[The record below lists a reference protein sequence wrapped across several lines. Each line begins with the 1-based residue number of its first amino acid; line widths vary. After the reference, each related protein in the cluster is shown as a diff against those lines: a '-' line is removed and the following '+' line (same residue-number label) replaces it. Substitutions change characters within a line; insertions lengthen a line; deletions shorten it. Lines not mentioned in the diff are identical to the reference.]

1 MSEQKFGKVEVISTT
16 ATVTDKID
24 GMDVPQE
31 VNSTSEYEAQE
42 VSEVNVAEEKVV
54 EVAKEEAVKEPVE
67 KKLSTPVVEVK
78 REHKTLADLVNKV
91 ESEEETVEQATPSEN
106 EVTEATDF
114 LKDLLTKVANGEFD
128 ETCKKIAREKG
139 VSHKKLAQTAFQK
152 ILGTIGDV
160 LGLAVGTV
168 KNLCS
173 ATVSLI
179 AYVLKGSINVIC
191 SVANKLTSILTL
203 NYTRKATV

>member
-1 MSEQKFGKVEVISTT
+1 MSEQKFGTVDVISTT

-24 GMDVPQE
+24 GMDIPQE
-31 VNSTSEYEAQE
+31 INSTSEYEAQE
-42 VSEVNVAEEKVV
+42 VSEVNVVEEKVV
-54 EVAKEEAVKEPVE
+54 EVDKEEPVE
-67 KKLSTPVVEVK
+67 KKLSTPVIEVK

-91 ESEEETVEQATPSEN
+91 ESEEETGEQATPSEN